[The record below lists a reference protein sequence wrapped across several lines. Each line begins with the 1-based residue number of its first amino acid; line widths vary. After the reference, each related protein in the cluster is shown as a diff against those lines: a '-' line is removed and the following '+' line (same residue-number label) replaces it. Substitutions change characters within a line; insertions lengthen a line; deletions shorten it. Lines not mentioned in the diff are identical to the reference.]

1 MWPNQI
7 SWPLVSEVG
16 ILGSSMHCNTSVYRI
31 TSCHVT
37 WSNLRRQVKWKQYS
51 FLARLWWTVHYRRN
65 TEGSL
70 VRQPYK
76 PLVCYRGWD
85 HLGPRHCSLP
95 KAELAAAIHDSM
107 YARVLKME
115 HSLTHLR
122 LQMQYCTDGK
132 LFVLRRLNAMTK
144 VQDDT
149 ANNLLFADDST
160 LNKTTCDTQC
170 CLDTL
175 TTACND
181 SGLAI
186 STDNTQVTYQ
196 SVPWKDCQCIIY
208 RRWSNPSCCRQDWTK
223 FCYLGSTLSRNVDV
237 HNLSYYLKYH
247 QHIKGLFIQF
257 LLAETCLKYLV
268 KPIWSTV
275 IETSVLFKLKS
286 LFYIESH
293 RHFTTT
299 VRYHRKTCIT
309 MVKVKRK
316 VRGFVQRIVVK
327 HL

>member
-37 WSNLRRQVKWKQYS
+37 WSNLRRQVKRKQYS

-132 LFVLRRLNAMTK
+132 LFVLRGLNAMTK
-144 VQDDT
+144 VQMIQPT
-149 ANNLLFADDST
+149 IFCSQMTVLSTKRHVT
-160 LNKTTCDTQC
+160 LNVAWTRWLQPVMILVSPSARIIHRWRTNLFHEKTASASFTVDGQTLPVVDKTGPSSVTSAVL
-170 CLDTL
+170 CLEML
-175 TTACND
+175 M
-181 SGLAI
+181 
-186 STDNTQVTYQ
+186 
-196 SVPWKDCQCIIY
+196 
-208 RRWSNPSCCRQDWTK
+208 
-223 FCYLGSTLSRNVDV
+223 
-237 HNLSYYLKYH
+237 
-247 QHIKGLFIQF
+247 
-257 LLAETCLKYLV
+257 
-268 KPIWSTV
+268 
-275 IETSVLFKLKS
+275 
-286 LFYIESH
+286 
-293 RHFTTT
+293 FT
-299 VRYHRKTCIT
+299 I
-309 MVKVKRK
+309 
-316 VRGFVQRIVVK
+316 
-327 HL
+327 